1 MASLSVTSKV
11 KVRPICAFGDCCYG
25 RALTPQLNSGHSIPV
40 IALGVYQARPEDC
53 YNAVL
58 TALEAGCRHIDS
70 AAWYG
75 NEADVGRAVTK
86 WLKDTGNKREDVP
99 SRNSVH

>member
-1 MASLSVTSKV
+1 MARS
-11 KVRPICAFGDCCYG
+11 
-25 RALTPQLNSGHSIPV
+25 
-40 IALGVYQARPEDC
+40 EEC

-58 TALEAGCRHIDS
+58 TALEAGYRHFDS

-86 WLKDTGNKREDVP
+86 WIQTTGGKREDVLSYLEVDLIGRSFSLLNSVIRIMGMKRP
-99 SRNSVH
+99 RLPSMSLSRNGVTATSICI

>member
-1 MASLSVTSKV
+1 
-11 KVRPICAFGDCCYG
+11 
-25 RALTPQLNSGHSIPV
+25 V
-40 IALGVYQARPEDC
+40 IALGVYQARPEEC

-58 TALEAGCRHIDS
+58 TALEAGYRHIDS

-86 WLKDTGNKREDVP
+86 WMQTTGGKREEVSP
-99 SRNSVH
+99 SMSLLTRFSLLPNFVILIMDMLEQKLLLILLLQNGVMDILIYI

>member
-1 MASLSVTSKV
+1 M
-11 KVRPICAFGDCCYG
+11 
-25 RALTPQLNSGHSIPV
+25 
-40 IALGVYQARPEDC
+40 IALGVYQARSEEC

-58 TALEAGCRHIDS
+58 TALEAGYRHIDS

-99 SRNSVH
+99 SFRSGNQLMIDLLHHKIERSGSWI